1 MCCPPAGLRLGSPPQ
16 KVFAASRVVMFLNSY
31 RRRLRAAALMRK
43 IVEAIFPQVFVA
55 MEFKK
60 LAENHHAVEIMIV
73 SGVAED

>member
-1 MCCPPAGLRLGSPPQ
+1 
-16 KVFAASRVVMFLNSY
+16 MFLNSY

-60 LAENHHAVEIMIV
+60 LAENHHSVGIMIV